1 MKSKVRVRTKGSFGW
16 ASPPADPGGLRAGAD
31 SLQQT
36 HLGTNNLQL
45 EWEGDSQFHMGF

>member
-1 MKSKVRVRTKGSFGW
+1 MGTAQRGATKGELWLSF
-16 ASPPADPGGLRAGAD
+16 PTADPGGLRAGAD